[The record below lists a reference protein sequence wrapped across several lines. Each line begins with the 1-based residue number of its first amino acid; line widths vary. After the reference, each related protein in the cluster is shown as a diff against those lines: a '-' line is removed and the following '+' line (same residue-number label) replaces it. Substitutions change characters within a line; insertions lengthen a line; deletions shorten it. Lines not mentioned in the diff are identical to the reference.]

1 MEVLRKK
8 AFIAVVVLVCA
19 IGISGCSGR
28 KKRIRIDSSPLPPE
42 ATPEATPAESK
53 GFKNLTFGQ
62 RSYEKTGELGTIYFD
77 FDKSIIRPED
87 GQLLEKNAQWIK
99 KTPYAEVLVE
109 GHCDERGTKEYN
121 IALGEKRAESVK
133 KYYTALGID
142 NAKIEVLSWGEER
155 PQDSGHNETAWA
167 KNRRA
172 ETLKRVK

>member
-19 IGISGCSGR
+19 IGISGCR
-28 KKRIRIDSSPLPPE
+28 KKKPVILEPRVE
-42 ATPEATPAESK
+42 TPAETPEESR
-53 GFKNLTFGQ
+53 GFKNLPFGQ

-99 KTPYAEVLVE
+99 NTPYAEVLVE

>member
-1 MEVLRKK
+1 MEVFKKK
-8 AFIAVVVLVCA
+8 AFIAVFVLVCA
-19 IGISGCSGR
+19 IGISGCSG
-28 KKRIRIDSSPLPPE
+28 KKKPLKIEPVVQP
-42 ATPEATPAESK
+42 PAEKQVNK
-53 GFKNLTFGQ
+53 GFENLPFDQ

-77 FDKSIIRPED
+77 FDKTIIRPAD

-99 KTPYAEVLVE
+99 NTPYAEVLVE